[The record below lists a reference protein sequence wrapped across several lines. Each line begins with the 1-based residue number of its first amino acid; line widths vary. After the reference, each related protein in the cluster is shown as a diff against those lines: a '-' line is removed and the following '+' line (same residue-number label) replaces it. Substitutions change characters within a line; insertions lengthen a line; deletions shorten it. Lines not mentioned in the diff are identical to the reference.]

1 MYFLLSQSLSEF
13 YWFFSFF
20 FFCEDGLKDYIFKE
34 KTSSLKNR
42 KTLTK
47 QQKHVSIIP
56 TSSGEVRSFILM
68 VPSLEKKQTK
78 PIKTLSTVEAHRQN
92 TTYLYQSQKGN

>member
-1 MYFLLSQSLSEF
+1 MYVFSAWSI
-13 YWFFSFF
+13 FFPFF
-20 FFCEDGLKDYIFKE
+20 FFLEDGLKSYILKE
-34 KTSSLKNR
+34 KPSSLKNR
-42 KTLTK
+42 KMLTK

-78 PIKTLSTVEAHRQN
+78 KP
-92 TTYLYQSQKGN
+92 QSKP